1 MRRRGSRRGSRV
13 TWPCTGGV
21 RRQQHTGRGGSRI
34 EIKRGLSS
42 FFLPQPPLFFF
53 ILFFFYLLPP
63 IVFHGAQ
70 GCRGCWSPPSTHAGS
85 APARR
90 ESKALHSGRHK
101 NTQLVFTREPNPSLG
116 KAWHHLDR
124 FGCAC
129 GIFVLLT
136 LCSTSFVLHQ
146 L

>member
-1 MRRRGSRRGSRV
+1 MVHLCSPPAVKHANVPKLTSNLLSTSTVHCRRIAKSYKLNSRSLLSDG
-13 TWPCTGGV
+13 T
-21 RRQQHTGRGGSRI
+21 RGGSRI

-85 APARR
+85 APAAVGAAKHRR
-90 ESKALHSGRHK
+90 RH
-101 NTQLVFTREPNPSLG
+101 RRLG
-116 KAWHHLDR
+116 FFRRWR
-124 FGCAC
+124 CW
-129 GIFVLLT
+129 VRW
-136 LCSTSFVLHQ
+136 
-146 L
+146 